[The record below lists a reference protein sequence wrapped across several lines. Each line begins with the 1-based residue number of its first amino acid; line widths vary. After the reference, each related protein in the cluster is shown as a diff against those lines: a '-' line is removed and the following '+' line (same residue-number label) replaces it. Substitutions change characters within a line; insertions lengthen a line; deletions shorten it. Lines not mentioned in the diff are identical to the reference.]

1 MRTVQIKEAETSFS
15 VLLNAVEA
23 GEEVAITRHG
33 RLVARMIPGARRS
46 ALPPSPSRGGDS
58 RMALD
63 APEVMETGL
72 LAPLD

>member
-15 VLLNAVEA
+15 ALLNAVEA
-23 GEEVAITRHG
+23 GEEVAITRYG

-46 ALPPSPSRGGDS
+46 ALPPPLSRGSDS
-58 RMALD
+58 RMALE
-63 APEVMETGL
+63 APAVMEAGL

>member
-15 VLLNAVEA
+15 ALLNAVEA

-46 ALPPSPSRGGDS
+46 AIPPPPSRRGDS
-58 RMALD
+58 RMALE
-63 APEVMETGL
+63 APAVMETGL